1 MKKRIKD
8 LTIEEQINICKQQHE
23 CVCCP
28 LINVCGKLPY
38 YIENEKDLE
47 KDIKAWKK
55 QKWITKRNVYKD
67 MKQSLVLK
75 NWKQSRSPSI
85 TSKWLQPGTPI

>member
-8 LTIEEQINICKQQHE
+8 LTIEEQISICKQQHE

-47 KDIKAWKK
+47 KDIEA
-55 QKWITKRNVYKD
+55 
-67 MKQSLVLK
+67 
-75 NWKQSRSPSI
+75 
-85 TSKWLQPGTPI
+85 

>member
-1 MKKRIKD
+1 MKIKK

-23 CVCCP
+23 CVSCP

-47 KDIKAWKK
+47 KDIEA
-55 QKWITKRNVYKD
+55 
-67 MKQSLVLK
+67 
-75 NWKQSRSPSI
+75 
-85 TSKWLQPGTPI
+85 